1 MKEEITK
8 EFHTLASAEPTQAP
22 AHHRFYHTRLWSIV
36 HGEAAGVQPCENRRG
51 AEDEENLTDPPA
63 ADGPARVDA
72 VAILDDFLIELQS
85 YCRDE
90 KDLSERM
97 RTLRFTRIGLIAG
110 LFIHTPPETGKN
122 MDIST
127 LVERALDILPRS

>member
-51 AEDEENLTDPPA
+51 AEENNQTDRPA
-63 ADGPARVDA
+63 ADGSGQAHTGIV
-72 VAILDDFLIELQS
+72 LDEFLVELQT
-85 YCRDE
+85 YCGQE
-90 KDLSERM
+90 KDLLQRM
-97 RTLRFTRIGLIAG
+97 RTLRFTRSCLAAAIHQREHHGAG
-110 LFIHTPPETGKN
+110 KKCGHGVP
-122 MDIST
+122 
-127 LVERALDILPRS
+127 LPHGPRCARL